1 MPFVTVGLITPELDL
16 LLMAMS
22 TGMWLLGGDQV
33 TLAQLDLAQR
43 MLLFVNEKAPKYLGT
58 YVQRNAVALFAR
70 VFCRTGDGLLH
81 VRAVLMWHECM
92 A

>member
-43 MLLFVNEKAPKYLGT
+43 MLLFVNEKAPKHSK
-58 YVQRNAVALFAR
+58 
-70 VFCRTGDGLLH
+70 VFEDRINLVVPLI
-81 VRAVLMWHECM
+81 RIKAP
-92 A
+92 